1 MHSPEEFIETY
12 KPVVEKALAEAVS
25 YRGPYDGRVW
35 EAMEYSL
42 LAGGKRLRPLLLL
55 LAAFAVKGSYDEET
69 LQCALPFACALE
81 MIHTYSLIHD
91 DLPAM
96 DNDDLRRG
104 KPTNHV
110 LYGSG
115 IATLAGD
122 GLLNLAFETMLDAI
136 EADPAPGR
144 IRAAAAIAHAAGPHG
159 MIAGQTA
166 DLLAEQK
173 QEITEE
179 HIQFIEHNKTGQL
192 LAVSLAAG
200 CDLAGGSSVMRQ
212 TLEDA
217 GFLFGRAFQIRDDI
231 LDATGSAEE
240 LGKSTGQDEANGKA
254 TFFSLYGL
262 EESRRQVRELSGQAA
277 ELVGTVPGAPAALLR
292 EWILRLINRNR

>member
-1 MHSPEEFIETY
+1 MRSPDVFIAKY
-12 KPVVEKALAEAVS
+12 KPIVEKALAEAVS

-55 LAAFAVKGSYDEET
+55 LSAFAVRGGYEKEILD
-69 LQCALPFACALE
+69 QALPFACALE

-122 GLLNLAFETMLDAI
+122 GLLNLAFETMLDAVMG
-136 EADPAPGR
+136 DPAPGR
-144 IRAAAAIAHAAGPHG
+144 IKAADAIAHAAGPHG

-173 QEITEE
+173 DEITEE
-179 HIQFIEHNKTGQL
+179 HIRFIDRNKTGQL
-192 LAVSLAAG
+192 LSVPLTAG
-200 CDLAGGSSVMRQ
+200 CDLAGGSPETRE
-212 TLEDA
+212 TLEKA
-217 GFLFGRAFQIRDDI
+217 GFLFGRAFQIQDDI
-231 LDATGSAEE
+231 LDVTGSAEE
-240 LGKSTGQDEANGKA
+240 LGKKIGQDAANGKA
-254 TFFSLYGL
+254 TFFSIYGL

-277 ELVGTVPGAPAALLR
+277 ELVGTIPGGPAELLK